1 MGILRRCTTQSV
13 RRWTFSKRARMHK
26 QSRYAYGR
34 LNERA
39 ALLFFQEMNHYS
51 LAFFYKYAFDFVKH
65 LLFQEQNL

>member
-1 MGILRRCTTQSV
+1 
-13 RRWTFSKRARMHK
+13 MHK

-65 LLFQEQNL
+65 LLFQEQIYDG